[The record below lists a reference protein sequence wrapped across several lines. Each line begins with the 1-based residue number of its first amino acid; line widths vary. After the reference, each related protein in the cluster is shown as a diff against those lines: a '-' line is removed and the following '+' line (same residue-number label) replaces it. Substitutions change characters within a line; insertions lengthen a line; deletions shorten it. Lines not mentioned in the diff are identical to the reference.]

1 MEAPRWRVLEA
12 PHHLIRTRSA
22 DCSPRLLATARTPL
36 AIRSYSQLFADAA
49 GQSFHIAEM
58 AHICAANDGGPRANP
73 DLSDR
78 HGRTPTQVVLT
89 VGYFA
94 LTE

>member
-1 MEAPRWRVLEA
+1 MACSRGAASPDSHTQRRLFA
-12 PHHLIRTRSA
+12 ASA
-22 DCSPRLLATARTPL
+22 GYCQNPTC
-36 AIRSYSQLFADAA
+36 YSQLFADAA
-49 GQSFHIAEM
+49 RQSFHIAEM
-58 AHICAANDGGPRANP
+58 AHICAANDGGPRASP